1 MEFSNSVNGNGLVQ
15 DIDFLSQT
23 NSDTYPL
30 ADKVRN
36 INNAYYNV
44 NRLIW
49 EVADGWQYDDTNK
62 TDLPIATTTLTHN
75 QKNYTIPSTAQ
86 RIQRIEVKDQHG
98 DWSLLSQIDIHD
110 LDSSIN
116 EYLET
121 AGLPQHYDI
130 IGDSV
135 FLYPSPSSA
144 YVAGSDDMQIYFDRC
159 ITEFT
164 TASTTSSPGFA
175 APFHRILSL
184 SAAIDNEKDSQKLQ
198 RMVSEKSDLVAGL
211 KRFYSNRNVE
221 RRPSIRPVARKYWR
235 QYE

>member
-23 NSDTYPL
+23 NNDTYPL
-30 ADKVRN
+30 LDKVRN

-144 YVAGSDDMQIYFDRC
+144 YVAGADDMQIYFDRC

>member
-1 MEFSNSVNGNGLVQ
+1 MEFSNSVNKNGLVE
-15 DIDFLSQT
+15 DVDFLSQT

-30 ADKVRN
+30 VDKVRN

-49 EVADGWQYDDTNK
+49 EAADGWQYDDSNK
-62 TDLPIATTTLTHN
+62 TDMPIATTTLTHN

-110 LDSSIN
+110 IDGSIN

-121 AGLPQHYDI
+121 AGLPQYYDI

-198 RMVSEKSDLVAGL
+198 RMVGEKNDLVAGL
-211 KRFYSNRNVE
+211 KRFYSHRNVE
-221 RRPSIRPVARKYWR
+221 RRVSIRPAARKYWR